1 MWNRLERARWKQGG
15 QWEVSRNYPGEIIT
29 PGMKVMAEET
39 MAGFRCGVLA
49 HIRVIQLSRA
59 PRSYTE
65 FSLRVT
71 GLFCLRVGLLHVF
84 QRM

>member
-39 MAGFRCGVLA
+39 MAGFRCGVLGRCQES
-49 HIRVIQLSRA
+49 HNC
-59 PRSYTE
+59 Y
-65 FSLRVT
+65 
-71 GLFCLRVGLLHVF
+71 CCCY
-84 QRM
+84 